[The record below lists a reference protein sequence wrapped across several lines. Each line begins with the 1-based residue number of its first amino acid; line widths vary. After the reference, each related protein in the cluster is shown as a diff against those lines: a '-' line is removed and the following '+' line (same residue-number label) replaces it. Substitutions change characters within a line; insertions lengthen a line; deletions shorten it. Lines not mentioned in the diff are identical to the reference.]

1 MKKIIDWLK
10 GPASDFALFCLIL
23 ILANVIGYRAFAR
36 IDFTRQGTYSLS
48 QATKNTLQT
57 LSSPLSVKVFF
68 SDDLPSP
75 YSETAQYVKDILVE
89 YKGSANKNFSYQFFK
104 MNKPENQAIAR
115 NYGIHQ
121 VQIQKVGRTEVGFMQ
136 AWMGLAIVYGDSIEL
151 LDEITS
157 DSGFEYNLTSKISKI
172 VSTVDALY
180 GLNSDDSISMTLFAS
195 EELSQFNISGFDSLD
210 TVVQNAFNSVNKK
223 NLNRLSYIRKYPS
236 DEESVALAE
245 KYGLPVVSYKDKNNK
260 EGNALFGI
268 VLEHGDSFRTVPLAI
283 QRSFFG
289 YGISGLDEL
298 EANIND
304 SLQSLLAKSTEIGY
318 VTGHQEASLTDE
330 NGSQIHLV
338 SLISDMYTF
347 KELNLAEDEIPAN
360 LTSIVINGAKSKF
373 TEEELFKIDQ
383 FVMKG
388 GNLIVFQDPFDASQ
402 ANYYSQPQYT
412 PIETGLERI
421 LDSYGVKLEKNYVFD
436 EQCYVQRQRGYG
448 EIKLFWAPQL
458 QKKQLDQKS
467 PITKNLGY
475 VILLQSGS
483 LDIEK
488 AKENKNIKLSVLA
501 KTSENAW
508 AEQSG
513 FQLAPGMQPP
523 FNKAE
528 EKSYNLIALLEGK
541 FSSAFDSNPSENKED
556 SGELNASKHIKKSA
570 QNGKIFVA
578 NTAMITTNML
588 IDDSGSEP
596 IALFVR
602 NVMDYMNG
610 NEDLCTM
617 RTKSL
622 SINTLSNTK
631 SPLAVIVKYFNM
643 IFIPLLVAIAGFVVY
658 RARILRKKKIRLE
671 YNPNDSRI
679 ENSK

>member
-57 LSSPLSVKVFF
+57 LSSQLSVKVFF

-483 LDIEK
+483 LDVEK

>member
-483 LDIEK
+483 LDVEK

-622 SINTLSNTK
+622 SINTLSNPK

>member
-36 IDFTRQGTYSLS
+36 IDLTRQGTYSLS
-48 QATKNTLQT
+48 AATKNTLQT

-89 YKGSANKNFSYQFFK
+89 YKGAANKNFSYQIFK
-104 MNKPENQAIAR
+104 MNKNENQTIAR
-115 NYGIHQ
+115 NYGIRQ

-136 AWMGLAIVYGDSIEL
+136 AWMGIAIVYGDSIEI
-151 LDEITS
+151 LDGITS

-180 GLNSDDSISMTLFAS
+180 GLSSEDSISMTLYAS
-195 EELSQFNISGFDSLD
+195 EALSQFNISGFDTLD
-210 TVVQNAFNSVNKK
+210 SVVQNAFNSVNKK
-223 NLNRLSYIRKYPS
+223 NLNRLSYIRKYPQG
-236 DEESVALAE
+236 EESLSLAE
-245 KYGLPVVSYKDKNNK
+245 KYGLPVVSYKDKENN

-298 EANIND
+298 ETNIND
-304 SLQSLLAKSTEIGY
+304 SLQSLLSKSTEIGY
-318 VTGHQEASLTDE
+318 VTGHGEASLTDE
-330 NGSQIHLV
+330 DGSQIHLV

-347 KELNLAEDEIPAN
+347 KELNLAENDIPAS
-360 LTSIVINGAKSKF
+360 LTSIVINGAKTKF
-373 TEEELFKIDQ
+373 SEEELFKIDQ
-383 FVMKG
+383 FLMKG
-388 GNLIVFQDPFDASQ
+388 GNLIVFQDPFDVNQ
-402 ANYYSQPQYT
+402 ANYYSQAQYT

-421 LDSYGVKLEKNYVFD
+421 LESYGVKLEKNYAFD

-467 PITKNLGY
+467 VITKNLGY
-475 VILLQSGS
+475 VILLQSGT
-483 LDIEK
+483 LDISK
-488 AKENKNIKLSVLA
+488 AKENKNLKVSVLA

-508 AEQSG
+508 IEESG

-523 FNKAE
+523 YNKAD
-528 EKSYNLIALLEGK
+528 EKSYNLIALVEGK
-541 FSSAFDSNPSENKED
+541 FTSAFDSNPSESKDD
-556 SGELNASKHIKKSA
+556 SGELNASKHITQSA
-570 QNGKIFVA
+570 QKGKIFVA
-578 NTAMITTNML
+578 NTAMITKDML
-588 IDDSGSEP
+588 IDESGSEP
-596 IALFVR
+596 IAMFVR
-602 NVMDYMNG
+602 NTMDYMNG

-617 RTKSL
+617 RTKNL

-643 IFIPLLVAIAGFVVY
+643 IFIPLFVAIAGFVVY
-658 RARILRKKKIRLE
+658 RMRVLRKKRIRME

-679 ENSK
+679 GKTK

>member
-236 DEESVALAE
+236 GEESVALAE

-318 VTGHQEASLTDE
+318 VTGHKEASLADE

-360 LTSIVINGAKSKF
+360 LTSIVINGAKSEF

-421 LDSYGVKLEKNYVFD
+421 LESYGVKLEKNYVFD

-483 LDIEK
+483 LDVEK

-523 FNKAE
+523 FNKSE

-541 FSSAFDSNPSENKED
+541 FTSAFDSNPSESKDD

-570 QNGKIFVA
+570 QNGKVFVA

-658 RARILRKKKIRLE
+658 RARVLRKKRIRLE